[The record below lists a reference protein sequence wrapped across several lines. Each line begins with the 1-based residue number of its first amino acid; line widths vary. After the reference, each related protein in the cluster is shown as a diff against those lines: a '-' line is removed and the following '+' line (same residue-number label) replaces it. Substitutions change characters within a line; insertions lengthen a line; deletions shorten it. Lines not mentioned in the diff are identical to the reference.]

1 MDMGDALSKDN
12 YDLVIIGAG
21 PAGLTAGIYGA
32 RAGLKTVM
40 LERALPGGLA
50 ATTDYIEN
58 YPGFPDGIKGME
70 LTENMK
76 KQAQHFG
83 TEIIGTEVTSL
94 AKKEKITIVKTSTRS
109 FETSTVIIA
118 TGTIP
123 KKLNIPGE
131 DKLRGRGISYC
142 ATCDGPLFKSRRI
155 AIIGCGNSGLQEGK
169 FLLNFVEHISFIE
182 FLPQMTA
189 DQILQD
195 RFNQATRTD
204 FFLNHVLLSIDGSER
219 VEAITIE
226 DRATRE
232 KKTIEVEG
240 VFIYAGLVPKSDF
253 IKGIIKVDNK
263 GFIITNDKLETS
275 LPGIFAAGDIC
286 AQAVRQ
292 VVTACAQGAAAAIN
306 AYHYVESLKT

>member
-1 MDMGDALSKDN
+1 MGDALSKDN

-32 RAGLKTVM
+32 RAGLQTVM

-70 LTENMK
+70 LTEKMK

-83 TEIIGTEVTSL
+83 VEIIGSEVVSL
-94 AKKEKITIVKTSTRS
+94 VKKEHITVVKTSARS
-109 FETSTVIIA
+109 FETVAVIIA
-118 TGTIP
+118 TGTVP

-131 DKLRGRGISYC
+131 DELRGRGISYC
-142 ATCDGPLFKSRRI
+142 ATCDGPLFKGRQI

-169 FLLNFVEHISFIE
+169 FLLNFARHITFIE
-182 FLPQMTA
+182 FLPHMTA
-189 DQILQD
+189 DKILQD
-195 RFNQATRTD
+195 RLGQEPKVNFL
-204 FFLNHVLLSIDGSER
+204 LNHELLSIDGKER
-219 VEAITIE
+219 VEAITVK
-226 DRATRE
+226 DHVVKN
-232 KKTIEVEG
+232 KKTIEVTG

-253 IKGIIKVDNK
+253 VKGIVKIDSK
-263 GFIITNDKLETS
+263 GFIVTSDKLETS
-275 LPGIFAAGDIC
+275 LPGVFAAGDIC

-306 AYHYVESLKT
+306 AYHYIESLKT

>member
-1 MDMGDALSKDN
+1 MDRDN
-12 YDLVIIGAG
+12 YDLAIVGAG

-32 RAGLKTVM
+32 RAGLKTVI

-94 AKKEKITIVKTSTRS
+94 VKKGKITIVKTSTRS
-109 FETSTVIIA
+109 FETVAVIIA
-118 TGTIP
+118 TGTVP
-123 KKLNIPGE
+123 KKLDIPGE
-131 DKLRGRGISYC
+131 DELRGRGISYC
-142 ATCDGPLFKSRRI
+142 ATCDGPLFKGRKI
-155 AIIGCGNSGLQEGK
+155 AVIGCGNSGLQEGK
-169 FLLNFVEHISFIE
+169 FLLNFVKHITFIE
-182 FLPQMTA
+182 FLPHMTA
-189 DQILQD
+189 DKILQD
-195 RFNQATRTD
+195 RLSQEPKVNFL
-204 FFLNHVLLSIDGSER
+204 LNHELLSIDGKER

-226 DRATRE
+226 DRAIRE
-232 KKTIEVEG
+232 KKAIEVDG

-253 IKGIIKVDNK
+253 IKGIVKVDNK

-292 VVTACAQGAAAAIN
+292 VVTACAQGAAAVIN
-306 AYHYVESLKT
+306 AYHYIESLRT

>member
-1 MDMGDALSKDN
+1 MGDALSKEN
-12 YDLVIIGAG
+12 YDLIIIGAG

-32 RAGLKTVM
+32 RAGLQTVI

-70 LTENMK
+70 LTEKMK

-83 TEIIGTEVTSL
+83 VEIIGSEVVSL
-94 AKKEKITIVKTSTRS
+94 VKKEHITVVKTSARS
-109 FETSTVIIA
+109 FETVAVIIA
-118 TGTIP
+118 TGTVP

-142 ATCDGPLFKSRRI
+142 ATCDGPLFKGRQI
-155 AIIGCGNSGLQEGK
+155 AVIGCGNSGLQEGK
-169 FLLNFVEHISFIE
+169 FLLNFARHITFIE
-182 FLPQMTA
+182 FLPHMTA
-189 DQILQD
+189 DKILQN
-195 RFNQATRTD
+195 RLGQEPKVNFL
-204 FFLNHVLLSIDGSER
+204 LNHELLSINGKER
-219 VEAITIE
+219 VEAITVK
-226 DRATRE
+226 DRVVKN
-232 KKTIEVEG
+232 KKTIEVSG

-253 IKGIIKVDNK
+253 VKGIVKVDSK
-263 GFIITNDKLETS
+263 GFIVTSDKLETS
-275 LPGIFAAGDIC
+275 LPGVFAAGDIC

-306 AYHYVESLKT
+306 AYHYIESLKT

>member
-1 MDMGDALSKDN
+1 MGDALSKED
-12 YDLVIIGAG
+12 YDLIIIGAG

-32 RAGLKTVM
+32 RAGLKTVIV
-40 LERALPGGLA
+40 ERALPGGLA

-94 AKKEKITIVKTSTRS
+94 IKKGKITIVKTSTRS
-109 FETSTVIIA
+109 FETVAVIIA
-118 TGTIP
+118 TGTVP
-123 KKLNIPGE
+123 KKLDIPGE
-131 DKLRGRGISYC
+131 DELRGRGISYC
-142 ATCDGPLFKSRRI
+142 ATCDGPLFKGRQI
-155 AIIGCGNSGLQEGK
+155 AVIGCGNSGLQEGK
-169 FLLNFVEHISFIE
+169 FLLNFVKHITFIE
-182 FLPQMTA
+182 FLPHMTA
-189 DQILQD
+189 DKILQD
-195 RFNQATRTD
+195 RFSQEPKVN
-204 FFLNHVLLSIDGSER
+204 FFLNHELLSIDGKER

-226 DRATRE
+226 DRTTRE
-232 KKTIEVEG
+232 KKTIEVDG

-253 IKGIIKVDNK
+253 IKGIVKVDNK

-275 LPGIFAAGDIC
+275 LPGVFAAGDIC

-306 AYHYVESLKT
+306 AYHYIESLRT

>member
-1 MDMGDALSKDN
+1 MGDALSKEN
-12 YDLVIIGAG
+12 YDLIIIGAG

-32 RAGLKTVM
+32 RAGLQTVI

-70 LTENMK
+70 LTEKMK

-83 TEIIGTEVTSL
+83 VEIIGSEVVSL
-94 AKKEKITIVKTSTRS
+94 VKKEHITVVKTSARS
-109 FETSTVIIA
+109 FETVAVIIA
-118 TGTIP
+118 TGTVP

-142 ATCDGPLFKSRRI
+142 ATCDGPLFKGRQI
-155 AIIGCGNSGLQEGK
+155 AVIGCGNSGLQEGK
-169 FLLNFVEHISFIE
+169 FLLNFARHITFIE
-182 FLPQMTA
+182 FLPHMTA
-189 DQILQD
+189 DKILQN
-195 RFNQATRTD
+195 RLGQKPKVNFL
-204 FFLNHVLLSIDGSER
+204 LNHELLSINGKER
-219 VEAITIE
+219 VEAITVK
-226 DRATRE
+226 DRVVKN
-232 KKTIEVEG
+232 KKTIEVSG

-253 IKGIIKVDNK
+253 VKGIVKVDSK
-263 GFIITNDKLETS
+263 GFIVTSDKLETS
-275 LPGIFAAGDIC
+275 LPGVFAAGDIC

-306 AYHYVESLKT
+306 AYHYIESLKT